1 MSAPASGAGG
11 VDLRRV
17 FRLWFPLALSWG
29 LMGCES
35 PLFTMFVARMAEQ
48 EVQLAA
54 WGSVVFPVALVVE
67 GPIIMLLA
75 ASTALCVDG
84 EAYRKVRR
92 FMLWSSGLLTALH
105 AAIAFTPLYYWVASG
120 LIGAPDEVL
129 EPGRLGLKIML
140 PWTAAIAYR
149 RFQQGVL
156 IRFERSRLVAL
167 GTAVRMLTVVGFL
180 AGGRALEI
188 GPGIVV
194 GSLAIAAGVTAEA
207 VFAGLCVR
215 PVLRE
220 RVFPAAPSDEPL
232 TRGSFL
238 RFYLPL
244 AMTPLLTLLIQP
256 AGSAAMSRMPEAL
269 PSLAV
274 WSSVHG
280 LVFLLRST
288 GFAYNE
294 VVVALLGKPG
304 AEAALRRFARLLAVG
319 TSGLLAV
326 LALTPLGEMMFRG
339 VYGLQ
344 PELAALAAAAILFAV
359 PMPAYQA
366 LQSWFQGV
374 LVHHRRTRGITE
386 AVVLYVL
393 TALAGLSTGVAW
405 GGWTGILFAVCT
417 FVTGG
422 ILQTAWLARRARS
435 VAGSAA
441 RAGA

>member
-1 MSAPASGAGG
+1 
-11 VDLRRV
+11 
-17 FRLWFPLALSWG
+17 
-29 LMGCES
+29 MGCES
-35 PLFTMFVARMAEQ
+35 PLFTMFVARMADQ
-48 EVQLAA
+48 DIQLAA

-92 FMLWSSGLLTALH
+92 FMWWSSGLLTLLH
-105 AAIAFTPLYYWVASG
+105 AAVAFTPLDDLVASG
-120 LIGAPDEVL
+120 WIGAPAEVL

-156 IRFERSRLVAL
+156 IRFERSRLVAA
-167 GTAVRMLTVVGFL
+167 GTLVRMVTVVGFL
-180 AGGRALEI
+180 AGGKYFEI

-207 VFAGLCVR
+207 VFAGWCVQ
-215 PVLRE
+215 PVLRQ
-220 RVFPAAPSDEPL
+220 RVFVAAPGKEPL
-232 TRGSFL
+232 SRRSFT

-256 AGSAAMSRMPEAL
+256 AGSAAMSRMPDAL

-294 VVVALLGKPG
+294 VVVALLGEPG
-304 AEAALRRFARLLAVG
+304 AARALRRFAYVLGA
-319 TSGLLAV
+319 TTAGLLAV
-326 LALTPLGEMMFRG
+326 LAVTPLGEMMFRS
-339 VYGLQ
+339 VYGLR
-344 PELAALAAAAILFAV
+344 PELAALAASAILFAV
-359 PMPAYQA
+359 LMPAYQA

-374 LVHHRRTRGITE
+374 LVHERKTRGITE
-386 AVVLYVL
+386 AVLLYVIV
-393 TALAGLSTGVAW
+393 AVVGLAAGVAW
-405 GGWTGILFAVCT
+405 SGWTGILFAVCT
-417 FVTGG
+417 FVVGG
-422 ILQTAWLARRARS
+422 LLQTAWLAFRARHYI
-435 VAGSAA
+435 
-441 RAGA
+441 R

>member
-1 MSAPASGAGG
+1 M
-11 VDLRRV
+11 
-17 FRLWFPLALSWG
+17 FRLWLPLALSWG

-48 EVQLAA
+48 RVQLAA

-67 GPIIMLLA
+67 GPVIMLLA
-75 ASTALCVDG
+75 ASTALCGDPDS
-84 EAYRKVRR
+84 YRKVRR

-105 AAIAFTPLYYWVASG
+105 AAIAFTPLYELVARG
-120 LIGAPDEVL
+120 LIGAPEEVL
-129 EPGRLGLKIML
+129 EPGRLGLRIML

-156 IRFERSRLVAL
+156 IRFERSRLIAW
-167 GTAVRMLTVVGFL
+167 GTLVRIATLVSFL
-180 AGGRALEI
+180 AVGRALAFA
-188 GPGIVV
+188 PGVAV
-194 GSLAIAAGVTAEA
+194 GSLAVAAGVTAEA
-207 VFAGLCVR
+207 VFAGVCVR
-215 PVLRE
+215 PVLRWGL
-220 RVFPAAPSDEPL
+220 PAAPPPATPL

-294 VVVALLGKPG
+294 VVVALLGRPG
-304 AEAALRRFARLLAVG
+304 AAAVLRRFALLLAG
-319 TSGLLAV
+319 ATAGLLAL
-326 LALTPLGEMMFRG
+326 LALTPLGEALFRG
-339 VYGLQ
+339 VYGLR
-344 PELAALAAAAILFAV
+344 PELATLAAAAILIAV

-374 LVHHRRTRGITE
+374 LVHHRRTRGVTE
-386 AVVLYVL
+386 AVALYVAV
-393 TALAGLSTGVAW
+393 ALAGLAAGTRWSPWA
-405 GGWTGILFAVCT
+405 GILWAVGT
-417 FVTGG
+417 FVVGG
-422 ILQTAWLARRARS
+422 VLQTLWLSVRARPLLS
-435 VAGSAA
+435 SAGCAGSGP
-441 RAGA
+441 AGG